1 MIERVIRVQIWKFR
15 GLFLKYYLILHG
27 CKVGKN
33 LTCKQWPTFRA
44 IPKNNISIGN
54 NVNIGYRITLEVTKT
69 GKLTL
74 SDYVNLTQDVLISAA
89 NDVFLGE
96 YVGCGE
102 FVSIRDGDHGIK
114 KGVVPHFQK
123 SQTNPIRIEK
133 GCGIG
138 RGVAIYRG
146 VKIEEDVIIGANCI
160 LMRNFNS
167 VPNGIYFGN
176 PPKLIGKRF

>member
-1 MIERVIRVQIWKFR
+1 MIERYVRVGMWRLKGF
-15 GLFLKYYLILHG
+15 FLKYYLVLHG

-33 LTCKQWPTFRA
+33 LKCKQWPTFRA

-54 NVNIGYRITLEVTKT
+54 NVNIGYRITLEVIPS

-74 SDYVNLTQDVLISAA
+74 SDYVSLTQDVLISAA
-89 NDVFLGE
+89 NNVFLGE
-96 YVGCGE
+96 YAACAE
-102 FVSIRDGDHGIK
+102 FVSIRDSDHGIK
-114 KGVVPHFQK
+114 KGTVWHNQEII
-123 SQTNPIRIEK
+123 TDPIRIEK

-138 RGVAIYRG
+138 RGTAIFRG
-146 VKIEEDVIIGANCI
+146 VTIKEDAIIGANCI
-160 LMRNFNS
+160 LMRNFSS

>member
-1 MIERVIRVQIWKFR
+1 MIERFIRVRIWKLR
-15 GLFLKYYLILHG
+15 GFVLKCYLILHG

-54 NVNIGYRITLEVTKT
+54 NVNIGYRITLEVTQS

-74 SDYVNLTQDVLISAA
+74 SDYVSLTQDVLISAA
-89 NDVFLGE
+89 NDVFFGE
-96 YVGCGE
+96 YAVCAE
-102 FVSIRDGDHGIK
+102 FVSIRDGDHGIR
-114 KGVVPHFQK
+114 KGIVPHFQE
-123 SQTNPIRIEK
+123 SHTDPIRIER

-138 RGVAIYRG
+138 RGTAIFRG

-160 LMRNFNS
+160 LMRNFSS